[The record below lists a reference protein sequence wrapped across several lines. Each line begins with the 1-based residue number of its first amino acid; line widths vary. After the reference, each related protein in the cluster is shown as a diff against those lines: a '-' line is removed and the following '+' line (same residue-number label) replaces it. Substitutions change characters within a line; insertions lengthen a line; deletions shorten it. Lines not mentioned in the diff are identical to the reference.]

1 MRLLPGAAGVLLL
14 LMLLTWLALRASDTN
29 EAAYSATLRAF
40 EDFALA
46 EASLHRDVL
55 QARAGLLRNYD
66 GLGKSVTA
74 MEEAVARL
82 QSHARTEGLD
92 TSLTDRLAATVME
105 QEELTERFKTS
116 DALRQNSLSYVGSIE
131 HGAAVRCSRS
141 ATSTRY
147 RSIGSSGCNPGLPV
161 PRPGPNSGLYRR
173 PEFFLV
179 RCQLQRGLNEI
190 NPCICQSAQVSF
202 A

>member
-1 MRLLPGAAGVLLL
+1 
-14 LMLLTWLALRASDTN
+14 MLLTWLALRASDTN
-29 EAAYSATLRAF
+29 ETTYSATLQAF

-46 EASLHRDVL
+46 ETSLHRDVL

-92 TSLTDRLAATVME
+92 TSLTDRLAATVIE

-131 HGAAVRCSRS
+131 HGAAVRRSRC

-147 RSIGSSGCNPGLPV
+147 RSIGSSNPALD
-161 PRPGPNSGLYRR
+161 PGYDT
-173 PEFFLV
+173 
-179 RCQLQRGLNEI
+179 
-190 NPCICQSAQVSF
+190 
-202 A
+202 

>member
-1 MRLLPGAAGVLLL
+1 MRFLPGAAGVLLL

-55 QARAGLLRNYD
+55 QARAGLLRNYE

-92 TSLTDRLAATVME
+92 TSLTDRLAATVIE

-131 HGAAVRCSRS
+131 HGAAVRRSRC

-147 RSIGSSGCNPGLPV
+147 RSIGSSNPALD
-161 PRPGPNSGLYRR
+161 PGYDT
-173 PEFFLV
+173 
-179 RCQLQRGLNEI
+179 
-190 NPCICQSAQVSF
+190 
-202 A
+202 